1 MDPAGAARL
10 DYFFGRMATAV
21 GSQEHVWGSPVVSK
35 LSLKPS
41 EYWARQCHVG
51 ASFMR
56 ADEAKLRHEVGVE
69 KIMWGSDYPAQGSEL
84 PVLPRGDPAR
94 FRRLPAG
101 GGGRDARR

>member
-1 MDPAGAARL
+1 
-10 DYFFGRMATAV
+10 MATAV

-56 ADEAKLRHEVGVE
+56 ADEAKLRHSVGVN
-69 KIMWGSDYPAQGSEL
+69 KIMWGSDYPHAEATFPRSQQFLSRMFEGVPEEDLRKITSENAAKMFGFAL
-84 PVLPRGDPAR
+84 N
-94 FRRLPAG
+94 
-101 GGGRDARR
+101 